1 MVSLDKKVFG
11 DVTLKEVIGAE
22 PSIDELKESL
32 DNQFKVLQKE
42 LESKDKSQLN
52 SLLEYQKIAEKETNS
67 RPGAM
72 ALAQNKI
79 QLLINYSQ
87 KYINE
92 INNRLQS

>member
-22 PSIDELKESL
+22 PSIGELKESL
-32 DNQFKVLQKE
+32 DDQFKVLQKE

-52 SLLEYQKIAEKETNS
+52 SLLEYQKIAEKEANS

-72 ALAQNKI
+72 ALAQDKI
-79 QLLINYSQ
+79 QLLVNYSQ